1 MRIDG
6 ASPSSCRGPQPEAR
20 EVKPVPVPAAAA
32 QRSRTTWRPNPS
44 LKSVRPTLLVEMQPG
59 NIVVYKF
66 IDEASG
72 RLIQQIPAEQ
82 MLNLSTDPSKTGETD
97 KEEKPKTWQPP
108 TF

>member
-6 ASPSSCRGPQPEAR
+6 ASPIPSAVPQSVAR
-20 EVKPVPVPAAAA
+20 DARPAARVREAGEPGG
-32 QRSRTTWRPNPS
+32 QGSCGQFSPGRRPDSTN
-44 LKSVRPTLLVEMQPG
+44 VLVEMQPG

-82 MLNLSTDPSKTGETD
+82 LLNLSQSAEAAPGKKRT
-97 KEEKPKTWQPP
+97 
-108 TF
+108 